1 MILSVLYLA
10 FGAIAIMWGA
20 DKLTDGS
27 SALAKKL
34 HVSDL
39 VIGLT
44 VVAMG
49 SSLPEFSVS
58 LFSSLKGSAG
68 MSAGNIVGS
77 NLFNTLVIV
86 GVVAMIS
93 PLKVTKST
101 VFKDIPFT
109 LIASCALMFLL
120 KDMFFSG
127 QTVDVLSRADGMVL
141 LLFFAIFM
149 AYTFSMALN
158 GKSSEMLESEAEVE
172 QMPGWKIM
180 LYILIGFA
188 ALILGGEFFVDGASE
203 LARIL
208 GVSETVIGLTILAAG
223 TSLPE
228 LAASVIAA
236 RKGAAGMA
244 IGNVVGSCLFNIFF
258 ILGVCSTV
266 SPMTVSD
273 VDMVQLLALV
283 GSGFMLFVFS
293 YTNLEVKRWEGCVL
307 TLSYIAF
314 IAYTVIYS

>member
-1 MILSVLYLA
+1 MITSIFYLLI
-10 FGAIAIMWGA
+10 GALLIMWGA

-27 SALAKKL
+27 SALAKRL
-34 HVSDL
+34 NVSDM

-58 LFSSLKGSAG
+58 LFSALKGSSG

-93 PLKVTKST
+93 PLRVAKST
-101 VFKDIPFT
+101 VWKDIPFT
-109 LIASCALMFLL
+109 LVASLSMLFLL
-120 KDMFFSG
+120 KDSVFG
-127 QTVDVLSRADGMVL
+127 GGENDILTRADGLVL
-141 LLFFAIFM
+141 LLFFGIFM
-149 AYTFSMALN
+149 AYTFSLAQN
-158 GKSSEMLESEAEVE
+158 GIHQDDQEGGEDVQEMPL
-172 QMPGWKIM
+172 WKIG
-180 LYILIGFA
+180 LFILLGFCCLIG
-188 ALILGGEFFVDGASE
+188 GGELFVDGASGM
-203 LARIL
+203 ARLL
-208 GVSETVIGLTILAAG
+208 GVSETIIGLTILAAG

-258 ILGVCSTV
+258 ILGVCSSVT
-266 SPMTVSD
+266 PMQVSD
-273 VDMVQLLALV
+273 VSLFQLLTLV
-283 GSGFMLFVFS
+283 GSGLMLFVFS
-293 YTNLEVKRWEGCVL
+293 YSDYKVKRWEGAVM
-307 TLSYIAF
+307 TLAYIGF
-314 IAYTVIYS
+314 LAYTVLA